1 MNRCPT
7 AAIPL
12 ALAGLL
18 VATVSN
24 AADTT
29 PHYDDARVTGVSVIS
44 QNPADQAGPMAFYEK
59 SQLKAVCQYGYVQ
72 TGSGA
77 GIPWTKVHLYIL
89 SSAGVPFV
97 FSTQKACLSQT
108 CTAEGGVPTDV
119 GTGAIGI
126 GTGAVGIGCKITRQD
141 GVELK
146 DADPANNKKEVFITV
161 KPRPLNLGSAR
172 SSPVASKP
180 VLGVVPGLA
189 GSVKQCP
196 TSLSAAVKV
205 DAHQLNSPLH
215 SPADMA
221 QSTVML
227 YFKNSQ
233 AAGNNVVCRYSTHN
247 KDVPDLV
254 VTIKCPNASA
264 QSGKPGA
271 FNCTN

>member
-146 DADPANNKKEVFITV
+146 DADPQERSLHYRQAQALE
-161 KPRPLNLGSAR
+161 PRFGPILTCR
-172 SSPVASKP
+172 VQ
-180 VLGVVPGLA
+180 A
-189 GSVKQCP
+189 GSGGRSRTCWQRKAMP
-196 TSLSAAVKV
+196 HLS
-205 DAHQLNSPLH
+205 
-215 SPADMA
+215 
-221 QSTVML
+221 
-227 YFKNSQ
+227 FRR
-233 AAGNNVVCRYSTHN
+233 G
-247 KDVPDLV
+247 
-254 VTIKCPNASA
+254 
-264 QSGKPGA
+264 
-271 FNCTN
+271 